1 MQGSRTEQEAFGH
14 YLIGKAKKIGV
25 YIEPAKLSYYG
36 ERKRKPSGECVVYI
50 DKKDIYNLLAS

>member
-1 MQGSRTEQEAFGH
+1 LARTKQEAFGH

-50 DKKDIYNLLAS
+50 DEIT